1 MALKQGK
8 KQVGLQ
14 SGNISASPFP
24 TTTIT
29 AQIAKPISEII
40 TSFQKTAEADAKVSW
55 QYDFDQKT
63 RDHYLQL
70 KQKFEFDPEGMKN
83 AVDTYSKT
91 ILKNTPSAF
100 KSIAQNVLAG
110 KNLHNLSY
118 SSTNYRKKQT
128 RDAFNGWELKKIMH
142 EENFNNE
149 LDNLSNDEY
158 AAPINFNNYID
169 EKFF

>member
-91 ILKNTPSAF
+91 ILKNTPS
-100 KSIAQNVLAG
+100 VLNP
-110 KNLHNLSY
+110 NLINLSSIFIIY
-118 SSTNYRKKQT
+118 LIHQQIIEKNKL
-128 RDAFNGWELKKIMH
+128 EMH
-142 EENFNNE
+142 LTDGN
-149 LDNLSNDEY
+149 
-158 AAPINFNNYID
+158 
-169 EKFF
+169 